1 MTDKE
6 IVEIENRLVSRADAL
21 EALLKTGK
29 QKAALSSL
37 WEGVV
42 EWRDAYQ
49 GLLGEREEKEAT
61 EKEDFEFL
69 HSRLMGYVSQF
80 SDLGRGRQES
90 VCRPFKA
97 SQVNSV
103 LRPLKALMEDA
114 EGVPLPLVSE
124 SEEHTY
130 SDVSLLLCT
139 YLGVSAAFAKRRF
152 GLEYDAD
159 GREVQKGFYGY
170 GRRR

>member
-1 MTDKE
+1 MTDLE
-6 IVEIENRLVSRADAL
+6 ILEIEDRLVSRADAL

-29 QKAALSSL
+29 QKTALSSL
-37 WEGVV
+37 LDGIV
-42 EWRDAYQ
+42 EWRDAYHE
-49 GLLGEREEKEAT
+49 LLGEREEKEAT
-61 EKEDFEFL
+61 EKENFEFL
-69 HSRLMGYVSQF
+69 HARLMGYVSQF
-80 SDLGRGRQES
+80 SNLGRGRQES

-103 LRPLKALMEDA
+103 LRPLKEMMEEA
-114 EGVPLPLVSE
+114 TGVPLPLVSE
-124 SEEHTY
+124 SEGHTY

-152 GLEYDAD
+152 GLEYDVD
-159 GREVQKGFYGY
+159 GREVRMGYFGY